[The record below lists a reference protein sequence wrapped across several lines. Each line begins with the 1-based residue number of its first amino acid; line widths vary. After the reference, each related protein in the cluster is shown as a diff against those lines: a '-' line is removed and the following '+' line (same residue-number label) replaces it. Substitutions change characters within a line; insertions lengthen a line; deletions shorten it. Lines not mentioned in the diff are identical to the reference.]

1 MILYQIRFHGV
12 SCTSRSCRDDRSWCT
27 NVWQNSPKHQES
39 CQHIGTMDMTKMFD
53 DGNDRSF
60 TEVASNIVDQDVDI
74 KGESK
79 ASLSDHFLVS
89 TAKLCHHAQ
98 C

>member
-1 MILYQIRFHGV
+1 
-12 SCTSRSCRDDRSWCT
+12 
-27 NVWQNSPKHQES
+27 
-39 CQHIGTMDMTKMFD
+39 MTKMFD